1 MIEGLEQK
9 NISLDKG
16 IVRTPSLGQEGEL
29 SECVN
34 LIPHAGEMVRIHE
47 PQPLTEDVTGQY
59 LYYTFVWEKR
69 EDLGSNF
76 TLAMAEPVRTDLHIT
91 VRYREGED
99 IQLMPITLPNG
110 TGMVTVEMLYLNR
123 IEDIVE
129 VEVDDEDFMLELP
142 NEGYVGLKA
151 YRLFEFATP
160 NDITFPTE
168 EEQANM
174 PIELQPGEL
183 LLETNRCAG
192 KENLIVRNGNT
203 LVYYRPGEGRHVIA
217 SLEEGDVEVI
227 TIGQTLVVSQG
238 ITKRYFLWGEEGY
251 KEQNIADFVPKVE
264 LRLGDKGF
272 VPRCI
277 WGKNAPIQSL
287 AWEVGDS
294 DIHITQ
300 NSDKTMGT
308 LYWMPKGEGS
318 SSNALTLN
326 QSFWARYNEIRK
338 HFKDSGAHCF
348 PFFVRWGLELY
359 DGSVANLSAP
369 ILMMPSS
376 VIRPYIGW
384 LYRYNVYETN
394 ITRTGKGEQWTI
406 FFTPRNLYITIDATG
421 LTNIDEN
428 LVKGIVVYATPEIEA
443 VDPEHEI
450 FKTGQAKLFEYKS
463 EATKDGLGWDTK
475 YIDVSN
481 SSVTD
486 PNAPLHINYL
496 TYLPVRK
503 DIHNI
508 VDSFNDPIEFY
519 EFASIPWSIVKE
531 KKYRVIA
538 SLQEGKLPLSEEG
551 DFIRTTDPVYTSI
564 TNQGYL
570 PYNIPL
576 RLDALTSQRQLSDS
590 MATQE
595 NYTVVEANT
604 SYSYNSRIIYG
615 GVNLKMPLVIAPT
628 QILANNNLPE
638 VIAGRDQNELS
649 LAVKMGEDYLTIGGS
664 SALTGYKGESSVI
677 AFPHKD
683 ANGLAIYEQEGSW
696 AAKVSFQRNKTSL
709 GGYSIWS
716 GITEE
721 LIRSSPDI
729 KSSFLSS
736 SEVGEEWFS
745 NSYLDIKPSDLKG
758 NTVAV
763 TKVANPWVIEAV
775 YELACGEIYALTS
788 ATEALSEGQFGEF
801 PIYAFTDNGIY
812 ALSIAQDGT
821 IGAKQPISRD
831 VLLGMNNT
839 LQIDKAV
846 IYPTKEGL
854 KLISGRNTSLLSA
867 SIVGL
872 NVQESGFNAPPELTI
887 TDVTP
892 FQEQLEGI
900 KMVYDYAHRRVHLFG
915 EGQTE
920 GKQKHYVYDLES
932 GQWATQILDRQLTTC
947 VAGYPFSTMQFGTQ
961 LMQYNNELEADTV
974 KQGWLL
980 TRPISFG
987 DPFTRKMLADIRLMG
1002 QKTHADTK
1010 FKVQVYISE
1019 DRVNWHRLT
1028 SLKGRSA
1035 KWYRFLIKAD
1045 MCGLDTLTGISCQYV
1060 PRLGSKLR

>member
-1 MIEGLEQK
+1 MIEGLQQT
-9 NISLDKG
+9 NISLNKG
-16 IVRTPSLGQEGEL
+16 IVRTPSLGAEGEL

-34 LIPHAGEMVRIHE
+34 LIPHAGEIVRIKE
-47 PQPLTEDVTGQY
+47 PQSMGLK
-59 LYYTFVWEKR
+59 L
-69 EDLGSNF
+69 L
-76 TLAMAEPVRTDLHIT
+76 
-91 VRYREGED
+91 
-99 IQLMPITLPNG
+99 
-110 TGMVTVEMLYLNR
+110 
-123 IEDIVE
+123 
-129 VEVDDEDFMLELP
+129 DDE
-142 NEGYVGLKA
+142 
-151 YRLFEFATP
+151 
-160 NDITFPTE
+160 I
-168 EEQANM
+168 
-174 PIELQPGEL
+174 L
-183 LLETNRCAG
+183 LATNRCAG
-192 KENLIVRNGNT
+192 GENIIVRNRTT
-203 LVYYRPGEGRHVIA
+203 LKYYRKAENLWLGQEIA
-217 SLEEGDVEVI
+217 TLTEEEEAEVV

-238 ITKRYFLWGEEGY
+238 ATKRYFLWKEEGY
-251 KEQNIADFVPKVE
+251 KEQNIADIVPKVE

-272 VPRCI
+272 APKCI

-287 AWEVGDS
+287 AWEAGDS
-294 DIHITQ
+294 DIYITQ
-300 NSDKTMGT
+300 NSDNTMGI
-308 LYWMPKGEGS
+308 LYWMPKEVTSG
-318 SSNALTLN
+318 SNALTLN

-348 PFFVRWGLELY
+348 PFYVRWGLQLY
-359 DGSVANLSAP
+359 DGSVTNLSAP
-369 ILMMPSS
+369 ILLMPSS

-394 ITRTGKGEQWTI
+394 IKRTGKGEQWTI
-406 FFTPRNLYITIDATG
+406 FFTPRNLYVTIDATG

-443 VDPEHEI
+443 VDTDSEI
-450 FKTGQAKLFEYKS
+450 FKTGQQKSFEYKS
-463 EATKDGLGWDTK
+463 EAIRDGLGWDNK

-481 SSVTD
+481 SSVSD
-486 PNAPLHINYL
+486 PNRPSHINYL
-496 TYLPVRK
+496 SVLPAKKEVSR
-503 DIHNI
+503 I
-508 VDSFNDPIEFY
+508 VESFNDPIEFY
-519 EFASIPWSIVKE
+519 EFASIPWGIVKE
-531 KKYRVIA
+531 KNYRVIA
-538 SLQEGKLPLSEEG
+538 SLQEGKLPLSEDG
-551 DFIRTTDPVYTSI
+551 NSIRTTDPVYTSI
-564 TNQGYL
+564 TNQGYS

-590 MATQE
+590 MVTQE
-595 NYTVVEANT
+595 NYTVVDANT

-615 GVNLKMPLVIAPT
+615 GVNLKMPLVIPPT

-677 AFPHKD
+677 AFPHKN
-683 ANGLAIYEQEGSW
+683 ANGLAIYEQEGPW
-696 AAKVSFQRNKTSL
+696 ATKVSFQRNKTSL

-721 LIRSSPDI
+721 LIRTSPDI
-729 KSSFLSS
+729 KGSFLSS
-736 SEVGEEWFS
+736 SEVGEEWKS
-745 NSYLDIKPSDLKG
+745 NSYLDVRASDLRR

-812 ALSIAQDGT
+812 ALSIDQDGT
-821 IGAKQPISRD
+821 IEAKQPISRD
-831 VLLGMNNT
+831 VLLEMNST

-867 SIVGL
+867 SIAGL
-872 NVQESGFNAPPELTI
+872 NVQESGFSAPSELTI
-887 TDVTP
+887 TDTEP
-892 FQEQLEGI
+892 FQKQLEGI
-900 KMVYDYAHRRVHLFG
+900 KMVYDYAHRQVHLFG
-915 EGQTE
+915 KEVASE

-932 GQWATQILDRQLTTC
+932 GQWATQILDKQLTTC

-961 LMQYNNELEADTV
+961 LMQYTDELEANDV

-980 TRPISFG
+980 TRPISFS
-987 DPFTRKMLADIRLMG
+987 DPFTRKMLSDIRVLG
-1002 QKTHADTK
+1002 QKTNTATK

-1035 KWYRFLIKAD
+1035 KWYRFLIMAD
-1045 MCGLDTLTGISCQYV
+1045 MCGLDTLTGITCQYV

>member
-1 MIEGLEQK
+1 MIEGLQQA
-9 NISLDKG
+9 NISLNRG
-16 IVRTPSLGQEGEL
+16 IVRTPSLGAEGEL

-34 LIPHAGEMVRIHE
+34 LIPHAGEIVRIKE
-47 PQPLTEDVTGQY
+47 PQ
-59 LYYTFVWEKR
+59 
-69 EDLGSNF
+69 
-76 TLAMAEPVRTDLHIT
+76 
-91 VRYREGED
+91 
-99 IQLMPITLPNG
+99 QLMG
-110 TGMVTVEMLYLNR
+110 
-123 IEDIVE
+123 
-129 VEVDDEDFMLELP
+129 LELL
-142 NEGYVGLKA
+142 ED
-151 YRLFEFATP
+151 E
-160 NDITFPTE
+160 I
-168 EEQANM
+168 
-174 PIELQPGEL
+174 L
-183 LLETNRCAG
+183 LATNRCAG
-192 KENLIVRNGNT
+192 KENFIVRNGT
-203 LVYYRPGEGRHVIA
+203 ALKYYRKTDGKWFEHMIA
-217 SLEEGDVEVI
+217 ALTEEEAEVV

-238 ITKRYFLWGEEGY
+238 VSRRYFLWKEEGY
-251 KEQNIADFVPKVE
+251 KEQNITDFVPKVE

-272 VPRCI
+272 APRCS

-287 AWEVGDS
+287 AWEAGDS

-300 NSDKTMGT
+300 NPDNTMGT
-308 LYWMPKGEGS
+308 LLWTPKADASG
-318 SSNALTLN
+318 SNALTLN

-338 HFKDSGAHCF
+338 HFKDSGSHCF
-348 PFFVRWGLELY
+348 PFYVRWGIQLY
-359 DGSVANLSAP
+359 DGSVTNLSAP
-369 ILMMPSS
+369 ILLMPSS

-443 VDPEHEI
+443 VDTDYEV
-450 FKTGQAKLFEYKS
+450 FKTGQQRLFEYKS
-463 EATKDGLGWDTK
+463 EAIRDGLGWDTK
-475 YIDVSN
+475 YIDVSG

-486 PNAPLHINYL
+486 PKRPPHINYL
-496 TYLPVRK
+496 SVLPAKK
-503 DIHNI
+503 DVSRI
-508 VDSFNDPIEFY
+508 VESFNDPIEFY
-519 EFASIPWSIVKE
+519 EFASIPWGIVKE
-531 KKYRVIA
+531 KRYRVIA
-538 SLQEGKLPLSEEG
+538 SLQEGKLPLSEDG

-564 TNQGYL
+564 INQGYS

-576 RLDALTSQRQLSDS
+576 SLDALTSQRQLSDS
-590 MATQE
+590 MVTQE
-595 NYTVVEANT
+595 NYTVVGANT

-615 GVNLKMPLVIAPT
+615 GVNLKMPLVITPT

-649 LAVKMGEDYLTIGGS
+649 LAVKIGEDYLTIGGS

-721 LIRSSPDI
+721 LIRTSPDI
-729 KSSFLSS
+729 KGSFLSS
-736 SEVGEEWFS
+736 SEVGDEWKS
-745 NSYLDIKPSDLKG
+745 NSYLDIKASDLKG

-812 ALSIAQDGT
+812 ALSIDRDGT
-821 IGAKQPISRD
+821 IEAKQPISRD
-831 VLLGMNNT
+831 VLLGMNST

-867 SIVGL
+867 SIAGL
-872 NVQESGFNAPPELTI
+872 NVPESVFSTPLDLTI
-887 TDVTP
+887 TDTDP
-892 FQEQLEGI
+892 FQKQLEGI
-900 KMVYDYAHRRVHLFG
+900 KMVYDYAHRQVHLFG
-915 EGQTE
+915 KEVASE

-932 GQWATQILDRQLTTC
+932 GQWATQILDKQLTTC

-961 LMQYNNELEADTV
+961 LMQYTDELEADDV

-980 TRPISFG
+980 TRPISFS
-987 DPFTRKMLADIRLMG
+987 DPFTRKMLADIRVLG
-1002 QKTHADTK
+1002 QKTNTDTK

-1035 KWYRFLIKAD
+1035 KWYRFLIMAD
-1045 MCGLDTLTGISCQYV
+1045 MCGLDTLTGITCQYV

>member
-1 MIEGLEQK
+1 MIEGLQQA
-9 NISLDKG
+9 NISLNKG
-16 IVRTPSLGQEGEL
+16 IVRTPSLGAEGEL

-34 LIPHAGEMVRIHE
+34 LIPHAGEIVRIKE
-47 PQPLTEDVTGQY
+47 PQPIRLE
-59 LYYTFVWEKR
+59 L
-69 EDLGSNF
+69 L
-76 TLAMAEPVRTDLHIT
+76 
-91 VRYREGED
+91 EGE
-99 IQLMPITLPNG
+99 I
-110 TGMVTVEMLYLNR
+110 
-123 IEDIVE
+123 
-129 VEVDDEDFMLELP
+129 
-142 NEGYVGLKA
+142 
-151 YRLFEFATP
+151 
-160 NDITFPTE
+160 
-168 EEQANM
+168 
-174 PIELQPGEL
+174 L
-183 LLETNRCAG
+183 LATNRCAG
-192 KENLIVRNGNT
+192 RENFIVRSGT
-203 LVYYRPGEGRHVIA
+203 YLRYYRNVESNWSKQGIA
-217 SLEEGDVEVI
+217 TLTYEEVEVV

-238 ITKRYFLWGEEGY
+238 TTKRYFVWGENGY
-251 KEQNIADFVPKVE
+251 KEQNITDFVPKVE

-272 VPRCI
+272 APLCS

-287 AWEVGDS
+287 AWEAGDS
-294 DIHITQ
+294 DIHIMQ
-300 NSDKTMGT
+300 NPDNTMGT
-308 LYWMPKGEGS
+308 LYWMPKADASG
-318 SSNALTLN
+318 SNALTLN

-348 PFFVRWGLELY
+348 PFYVRWGIQLY
-359 DGSVANLSAP
+359 DGSVTNLSAP
-369 ILMMPSS
+369 ILLMPSS

-421 LTNIDEN
+421 ITNIDEN

-443 VDPEHEI
+443 VDTDFEV
-450 FKTGQAKLFEYKS
+450 FKTGQQRRFEYES
-463 EATKDGLGWDTK
+463 EAIRDGLGWDTK
-475 YIDVSN
+475 YIDVSG

-486 PNAPLHINYL
+486 PKRPLHINYL
-496 TYLPVRK
+496 SVLPAKK
-503 DIHNI
+503 DVSRI
-508 VDSFNDPIEFY
+508 VESFNDPIEFY
-519 EFASIPWSIVKE
+519 EFASIPWGIVKE
-531 KKYRVIA
+531 KRYRVIA
-538 SLQEGKLPLSEEG
+538 SLQEGKLPLSEDG
-551 DFIRTTDPVYTSI
+551 NFARTTDPVYTSI
-564 TNQGYL
+564 TNQGYS

-590 MATQE
+590 MVSQE
-595 NYTVVEANT
+595 NYKVVGANT

-615 GVNLKMPLVIAPT
+615 GVNLKMPLVITPT
-628 QILANNNLPE
+628 QILANNKLPSSG
-638 VIAGRDQNELS
+638 ASGSDLS
-649 LAVKMGEDYLTIGGS
+649 LSVKIGEKYLTIGGS
-664 SALTGYKGESSVI
+664 SALRGYRGESSVI

-721 LIRSSPDI
+721 LIRTSPDI
-729 KSSFLSS
+729 KGSFLSS
-736 SEVGEEWFS
+736 SEVGDEWKS
-745 NSYLDIKPSDLKG
+745 NSYLDIKASDLKG

-812 ALSIAQDGT
+812 ALSIDRDGT
-821 IGAKQPISRD
+821 IESKQPISRD

-867 SIVGL
+867 SIAGL
-872 NVQESGFNAPPELTI
+872 NVPESVFSTPHELTLA
-887 TDVTP
+887 DDAP

-900 KMVYDYAHRRVHLFG
+900 KMVYDYAHRQVHLFG
-915 EGQTE
+915 KEVASE

-932 GQWATQILDRQLTTC
+932 GQWATQILDKQLTTC

-961 LMQYNNELEADTV
+961 LMQYTDELEADDV

-980 TRPISFG
+980 TRPISFS
-987 DPFTRKMLADIRLMG
+987 DPFTRKMLADIRVLG
-1002 QKTHADTK
+1002 QKTNTDTK

-1019 DRVNWHRLT
+1019 DRVKWYRLT

-1035 KWYRFLIKAD
+1035 KWYRFLIVAD
-1045 MCGLDTLTGISCQYV
+1045 MCGLDTLTGITCQYV
-1060 PRLGSKLR
+1060 PRLGNKLR